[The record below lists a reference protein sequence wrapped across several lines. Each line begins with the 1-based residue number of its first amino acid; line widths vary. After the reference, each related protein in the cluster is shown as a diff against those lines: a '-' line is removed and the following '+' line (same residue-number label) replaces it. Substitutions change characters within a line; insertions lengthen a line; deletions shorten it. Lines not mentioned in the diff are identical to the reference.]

1 MIFNL
6 KNISIFILTV
16 LICLTISVGVN
27 ISTLNESITFNNLNS
42 TVIGNFSNIC
52 QTEEFNESINLSTIT
67 NFSNLNN
74 ITKNI
79 TKNITNY
86 INKTKEKN
94 KSYKKD
100 MYYLNVSVEEYKI
113 IVKTNGIPYG
123 FANKTSLKFVKINN
137 ETYIISPVILN
148 IPIEIYAKFDNET
161 LNKTIYLNYTKVEPH
176 YLNVSFNH
184 FKLIVKTNGKLF
196 VKYKD
201 LDVNVKFKKISEDT
215 YVIYPLLLNTTLTI
229 YSKFDN
235 ETLNKTIYLNYSK
248 NNILNN
254 INKTIILKKV
264 YFPSEKIII
273 KTNFKPNKAYIITP
287 NNKIIDL
294 KIHKR
299 GKYYYL
305 SVKLNKDIILGNYT
319 VLVDGIKRTF
329 VVDYYKINA
338 KFNNSS
344 IVGNVSYYYIMPKI
358 VDYTIMPI
366 NLSGNVTV
374 KNGSF
379 CIPINLTDG
388 NYTVILKC
396 GNAITKVHIKI
407 KKLLLK
413 VPEIAFVGN
422 KIKIYTNFKPENAK
436 VITQYKNLTLN
447 FSRYNKEEF
456 VSTLVVNSIGVYKI
470 VVDNITKDVYVD
482 NYSINTYLN
491 GSEIVGNISW
501 KYIPPKYINYT
512 VIPQNITGIIKINN
526 SIFIIKFPKNTEK
539 VIIYCGN
546 VNKTIQIKTTKQLE
560 NISDFKTIIIPYGN
574 KLYKINVT
582 INKGKFEELKFENGN
597 VFLLIDNLSVGDSVN
612 LTVKLPFK
620 IPEGMY
626 IYYWKKINNE
636 TILINYT
643 IGKDRKTIIFNL
655 KDGGKL
661 DEDRK
666 RNGIIIDL
674 FKLYIPKYN
683 VKTEFKNNKTGILYV
698 EDLEGK
704 ELYNITV
711 NINKGKLDYLKFVDE
726 EDTPVK
732 INANFPFNLIK
743 FRISNISKGEKVKV
757 SIIYQYSNITF
768 LNTLKFSNL
777 YSIPNINITNI
788 SYIKNLNL
796 SYNLENLTIFP
807 KNISLLKLVYY
818 KFNPNTL
825 LWRKYPAIIK
835 IYRNKIVVNL
845 TLEDG
850 KFGDDDNKINGII
863 EDDGGIGWVGYY
875 GEYDVAIGSDVGQQV
890 HTYWLYVPQ
899 GINNFNFGVYDGDG
913 LIVSIYY
920 PNGTLYKKLNE
931 SANNNWNYT
940 EIYTNGAFGFWKI
953 VINNSL
959 SQYPGENFYSLNI
972 SGSNSLDLKVNM
984 TYIIN
989 GTTYYGTPN
998 ATLLSVGGLASN
1010 YHDFYVYAT
1019 SDFNI
1024 AIFDP
1029 DNLNGSINL
1038 FGIITI
1044 PITINRLKVSVY
1056 YPNGTLYYSFYP
1068 YDNSWSFLN
1077 GEIDNPIWVIQNI
1090 SIHGQTGW
1098 WRIELTQEYDY
1109 DDDGYGDNQ
1118 IILATNISSG
1128 LWFKIP
1134 IPPSSS
1140 DSGMA
1145 TICRNYQ
1152 TNMVHRYYLMVPYGT
1167 SKYTIGI
1174 YDGDGLTVNVSYPN
1188 GTLYGSYIAPN
1199 NAQAGEPPNYFLINT
1214 SNVYGWWIVDI
1225 FESSWPSSNGN
1236 YYSLSAINSPVLKLN
1251 TTYIINGSTYYG
1263 TPDAMVIGENT
1274 NNLENKT
1281 WYISTPKGLSSFN
1294 ISVYDGDGAI
1304 NVSIYLPN
1312 GTKYKEFT
1320 AYGNET
1326 WYNYRVNVPNPNQ
1339 NYGVWKIV
1347 VHEIEDYSDYRNNY
1361 YNYNYLYYLY
1371 YYFLYDSYLDGG
1383 NVYRIATTTKTGIL
1397 SGNPIYNLSIVNV
1410 STKTLVNISE
1420 TFNFTVYVKNTGTM
1434 DLSNVFVNITL
1445 PNGWSGETNK
1455 VIPYILPNQ
1464 TVALNFTLT
1473 APSNPGNYTITVNA
1487 TNDYVHWD
1495 SDDYKNIT
1503 ITVISNINITSI
1515 TSSISVLPNEYFI
1528 SVKSFVNTTD
1538 VYVYWYKPDN
1548 IDIINISGDFD
1559 ENGTYNNIY
1568 WFKFNTINATETKNI
1583 TIITNTI
1590 TNEGFIVGIDP
1601 K

>member
-6 KNISIFILTV
+6 NNISIFILTI
-16 LICLTISVGVN
+16 LLCSNISVGVN
-27 ISTLNESITFNNLNS
+27 ISTLNESTTFNNSNS
-42 TVIGNFSNIC
+42 TIIGNFLNNSK
-52 QTEEFNESINLSTIT
+52 TIT
-67 NFSNLNN
+67 NFSDLNN
-74 ITKNI
+74 ITKNLKEI
-79 TKNITNY
+79 DTKLNDTINISKNITNY
-86 INKTKEKN
+86 PINKTKDENKN
-94 KSYKKD
+94 YKRD
-100 MYYLNVSVEEYKI
+100 VHYLNVTVEEYKV
-113 IVKTNGIPYG
+113 IVKTNGEPYG

-137 ETYIISPVILN
+137 GTYIISPVILN
-148 IPIEIYAKFDNET
+148 IPIVIYAKFDNET
-161 LNKTIYLNYTKVEPH
+161 LNKTIILNYTKVETH
-176 YLNVSFNH
+176 YLNVSFNN

-196 VKYKD
+196 AKYKD
-201 LDVNVKFKKISEDT
+201 LDVNVEFKKIKEDA
-215 YVIYPLLLNTTLTI
+215 YIIYPLLLNATLII

-235 ETLNKTIYLNYSK
+235 ETLNKTIYLNYSE
-248 NNILNN
+248 NHSLNN
-254 INKTIILKKV
+254 SNKSIILKDV

-273 KTNFKPNKAYIITP
+273 KTNFRPNKAQIITP
-287 NNKIIDL
+287 NNKAIHL
-294 KIHKR
+294 KIHKE

-305 SVKLNKDIILGNYT
+305 SAKLNKNIILGNYS

-338 KFNNSS
+338 KFNNSY
-344 IVGNVSYYYIMPKI
+344 IFGNVSYYYVMPKI
-358 VDYTIMPI
+358 VEYTIMPI

-374 KNGSF
+374 ENGSF

-396 GNAITKVHIKI
+396 GNAITKAPIGI
-407 KKLLLK
+407 KKLSLK
-413 VPEIAFVGN
+413 VPEIAFVCN
-422 KIKIYTNFKPENAK
+422 KIKIIANFKPENAK
-436 VITQYKNLTLN
+436 VIAPYKNLTLN
-447 FSRYNKEEF
+447 FSRFNREEF
-456 VSTLVVNSIGVYKI
+456 ISTFDANNTGVYKI
-470 VVDNITKDVYVD
+470 VVDNITKEVYVD
-482 NYSINTYLN
+482 NYSINASLN
-491 GSEIVGNISW
+491 GSKIVGNISW

-512 VIPQNITGIIKINN
+512 IIPQNITKFIKINN
-526 SIFIIKFPKNTEK
+526 SSFIIKFPKNTEK

-560 NISDFKTIIIPYGN
+560 NISDFKNIVIPYGN
-574 KLYKINVT
+574 KLYKINVS
-582 INKGKFEELKFENGN
+582 INKGKFKELKFEGGK
-597 VFLLIDNLSVGDSVN
+597 VLLKIDNLSVGDSVN

-626 IYYWKKINNE
+626 IYYWKKINNK
-636 TILINYT
+636 TVLVNYT
-643 IGKDRKTIIFNL
+643 IGKDRRTIIFNL
-655 KDGGKL
+655 KDGGEL

-666 RNGIIIDL
+666 RNGIIIDP

-683 VKTEFKNNKTGILYV
+683 VKTEFKNNKTEILYV
-698 EDLEGK
+698 KDLEGK

-711 NINKGKLDYLKFVDE
+711 TINKGKLDYLKFVDE
-726 EDTPVK
+726 DDTPVK
-732 INANFPFNLIK
+732 INVNLPFNLIK

-757 SIIYQYSNITF
+757 SIVYQYSNITF
-768 LNTLKFSNL
+768 LNNLKFSNL

-788 SYIKNLNL
+788 SNIKKYNL
-796 SYNLENLTIFP
+796 SYNLENLTMFP
-807 KNISLLKLVYY
+807 KNTSLLKLEYY

-825 LWRKYPAIIK
+825 LWKKYPVIIK
-835 IYRNKIVVNL
+835 IYKNKIIVNL

-850 KFGDDDNKINGII
+850 KFGDDDNKTNGII
-863 EDDGGIGWVGYY
+863 KDDGGVGWVGYY
-875 GEYDVAIGSDVGQQV
+875 NVWDVAIGSLFNQQV
-890 HTYWLYVPQ
+890 HTYWLYVPE
-899 GINNFNFGVYDGDG
+899 GINNFSFGIYDGDG
-913 LIVSIYY
+913 LIVNTYY
-920 PNGTLYKKLNE
+920 PNGTLYTTLNE
-931 SANNNWNYT
+931 SANNTWNYT

-959 SQYPGENFYSLNI
+959 SQYPGGNLYSLNI
-972 SGSNSLDLKVNM
+972 SGSDSLDLKVNT

-998 ATLLSVGGLASN
+998 ATLLSYGSTRISDH
-1010 YHDFYVYAT
+1010 HDFYVYAT

-1029 DNLNGSINL
+1029 DNLNASINF

-1068 YDNSWSFLN
+1068 YDNSYSLLF

-1090 SIHGQTGW
+1090 SIHGHTGW
-1098 WRIELTQEYDY
+1098 WRIELTQEQDY

-1140 DSGMA
+1140 DSGSA
-1145 TICRNYQ
+1145 TICRDNQ
-1152 TNMVHRYYLMVPYGT
+1152 TNMTHRYYLMIPYGT
-1167 SKYTIGI
+1167 PNFTIGI

-1188 GTLYGSYIAPN
+1188 ETLYGSYTAPN
-1199 NAQAGEPPNYFLINT
+1199 DAQNGEPPNYFLINT

-1225 FESSWPSSNGN
+1225 FESSWPSINGN
-1236 YYSLSAINSPVLKLN
+1236 YYSLLAINSPVIKLN
-1251 TTYIINGSTYYG
+1251 KTYLINGSTYYG
-1263 TPDAMVIGENT
+1263 TPDAMIVGDDIP
-1274 NNLENKT
+1274 NLGNKT

-1294 ISVYDGDGAI
+1294 LSIYDGDGAI

-1320 AYGNET
+1320 AYGDEI
-1326 WYNYRVNVPNPNQ
+1326 WYNYTINVSNPNQ

-1347 VHEIEDYSDYRNNY
+1347 VYEIRNYDDYIT
-1361 YNYNYLYYLY
+1361 
-1371 YYFLYDSYLDGG
+1371 GG
-1383 NVYRIATTTKTGIL
+1383 NVYRIATTTRTGTL
-1397 SGNPIYNLSIVNV
+1397 SGNPRYNLSIVNV
-1410 STKTLVNISE
+1410 STKTLVNVSE
-1420 TFNFTVYVKNTGTM
+1420 TFNMTVYIKDTGTM
-1434 DLSNVFVNITL
+1434 DMSNVSVNITL
-1445 PNGWSGETNK
+1445 PSGWLGQTYK

-1464 TVALNFTLT
+1464 TIALNFTLT
-1473 APSNPGNYTITVNA
+1473 APPIPGVYTIIVNT

-1495 SDDYKNIT
+1495 SDDYKNVT
-1503 ITVISNINITSI
+1503 ITVIPNKKINI

-1528 SVKSFVNTTD
+1528 SVRSFENATN

-1559 ENGTYNNIY
+1559 ENGIYNNVY
-1568 WFKFNTINATETKNI
+1568 WFKFNTINANETKNI
-1583 TIITNTI
+1583 SIITNTI
-1590 TNEGFIVGIDP
+1590 TNEGLIVGIDP